1 MPRQSSGYLQMSQ
14 YGRCTFA
21 KVVAWKDKDGDI
33 RVQGRLSPVGMAL
46 SIHTV
51 ARWHDFVTVA
61 VPADECKGDCK
72 TTIVFLLTEA
82 TRKRCGQSPSSIVMS
97 NGRVV
102 VKIEEI
108 GRKI

>member
-1 MPRQSSGYLQMSQ
+1 MPRQSSGYLQISP

-21 KVVAWKDKDGDI
+21 NVAVCKDKDGDI
-33 RVQGRLSPVGMAL
+33 RVQGRVSPVGMAF

-51 ARWHDFVTVA
+51 PRWHDFVTVV
-61 VPADECKGDCK
+61 VPADTCKGDCK
-72 TTIVFLLTEA
+72 TTVVFVLTEE
-82 TRKRCGQSPSSIVMS
+82 TRKRCGQSPIFIVMR

-102 VKIEEI
+102 VKIEET